1 MEKLNLPINEL
12 LDKLEQLKARNRDLL
27 TIDEIESLDEA
38 IFRLQSVR
46 SGDNQ
51 IKMEDLI
58 VLIKLLFEYLTDSDF
73 LNNI

>member
-27 TIDEIESLDEA
+27 TIDEIQSLDEA

-46 SGDNQ
+46 SGNNHMT
-51 IKMEDLI
+51 MEDLI
-58 VLIKLLFEYLTDSDF
+58 VLIKLLFEFLTDNDF